1 MQRIVLFIAI
11 ASAAGLL
18 IWMLLF
24 WDPVTQEGHVALD
37 PEISNE
43 PTGGDFSLTSYR
55 GRVSLSDYHGKIVLL
70 YIGYTWC
77 PDICPTNLAM
87 ISSTLS
93 VLSDAEREQVQP
105 LFVSVDPDRDTPQ
118 RLKEYVEYFH
128 PSMLG
133 LTGSRNELDDIVER
147 YGAAYRIVKK
157 QEDENYVVDHSADTY
172 IIDRQGKLVRRM
184 AHGSGIEEMLGA
196 LRPLLQENLSR

>member
-1 MQRIVLFIAI
+1 MQRIALFTAI
-11 ASAAGLL
+11 AMAAGML
-18 IWMLLF
+18 IWMFLF
-24 WDPVTQEGHVALD
+24 WNPVMQEGHVALD
-37 PEISNE
+37 PVIANE

-55 GRVSLSDYHGKIVLL
+55 GQVNLNDYRGKIVLL

-93 VLSDAEREQVQP
+93 ALNDLEREQVQP

-128 PSMLG
+128 PSLLG
-133 LTGSRNELDDIVER
+133 LTGSKRQIDDVVER
-147 YGAAYRIVKK
+147 YGAAYRIVNK
-157 QEDENYVVDHSADTY
+157 QEDENYVVDHTADTY
-172 IIDRQGKLVRRM
+172 IIDRQGQLVRRI
-184 AHGSGIEEMLGA
+184 AHGSSIEEMLGA
-196 LRPLLQENLSR
+196 LHPLLQENLSR